1 MVYIMHE
8 QNIIYSKT
16 NLDSTLHMSRQLF
29 VGSYLQV
36 DHMMGSQQVERKK
49 NALND
54 IIIYFDWCL
63 ELMTAQ

>member
-1 MVYIMHE
+1 MHE
-8 QNIIYSKT
+8 QNIICSKT

-54 IIIYFDWCL
+54 IIIYFD
-63 ELMTAQ
+63 